1 MAAEMKNYRHYAWAF
16 IIWNQNIQFPPVRKT
31 PELLWILKEL
41 GGHSDADIISMASN
55 RHVFAIIIICISSN
69 YAEAMNA

>member
-1 MAAEMKNYRHYAWAF
+1 MLGCSSSGTWTFSSHLGTRL
-16 IIWNQNIQFPPVRKT
+16 

-55 RHVFAIIIICISSN
+55 RHVFAKTIIGISNN
-69 YAEAMNA
+69 YANSLSA